1 MPTGYTLA
9 HFMPFPHSTEYP
21 HFTCIISGKTCKKFS
36 DNLPPFLRYYFVCH
50 YFNRIFQRGM
60 RTFYTM
66 RFLLP
71 ACDAVMELRYFLLTD
86 YLCWENI
93 FLCCIKAK

>member
-36 DNLPPFLRYYFVCH
+36 DNLPPFLRYFFVCH
-50 YFNRIFQRGM
+50 YFNRIFQRGDEDFLHDAFFATGM
-60 RTFYTM
+60 RRSDGTQIFM
-66 RFLLP
+66 
-71 ACDAVMELRYFLLTD
+71 D